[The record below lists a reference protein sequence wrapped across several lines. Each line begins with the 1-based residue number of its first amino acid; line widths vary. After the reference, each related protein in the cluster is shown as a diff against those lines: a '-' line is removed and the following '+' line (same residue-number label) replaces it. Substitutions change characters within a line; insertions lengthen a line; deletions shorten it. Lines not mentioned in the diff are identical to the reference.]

1 MPTLNPSI
9 KVMVVEDEA
18 IIARDIQMQLTSFG
32 FAVTGTP
39 RTAADT
45 FRQVERDSP
54 DIVLM
59 DISIAGE
66 VDGVAAADIVRT
78 RYGLPVIY
86 LTAHTDAATIER
98 ARLTDPFGYIVKP
111 LGNTNMKPL
120 ITMALN
126 KHRIERQI
134 EHHRKML
141 STILQGLPGA
151 VLVAEPSGEILF
163 LNQAAER
170 LTGWA
175 KEEAAGKGFAEVA
188 SLEDCQGRAISF
200 QLVREAIAINETVRI
215 PRGSALIARDRRA
228 IAVSGQL
235 AVTRG
240 ANGEPAGVFI
250 TLQDVTA
257 EQAEEQRI
265 RQERQMLVAGE
276 LAHGVAQEF
285 YALASL
291 IGDCAQAIGGGHGDS
306 GIEMIRRAGQIGK
319 DMSLQLMDL
328 RETHGSSHAVNVS
341 QYLLGS
347 LSLLERFCRGGVTVN
362 VSAEPDAGYVLST
375 GNHFE
380 QMLMHLCLNG
390 RHFLNGS
397 GKITITASTHEE
409 PVSLSRGRSYA
420 RLAFLAE
427 KSNAQPLPPA
437 SRFPDVNLS
446 VVRAIAIASEGFSR
460 TAETPDA
467 SLIEVFLPRHAS
479 RESATAAANEYSRI
493 VLLAGLP
500 AEFAEA
506 VKRAIGDDIA
516 VFEASS
522 LDEVSLISELYPGDF
537 DLIVVNETAAITERK
552 ERIYQRVQ
560 ARRPTAGLLRIAGLS
575 PAELEPQVASFF
587 QEAALRSLR
596 LGVLPRG

>member
-1 MPTLNPSI
+1 
-9 KVMVVEDEA
+9 MVVEDEA

-45 FRQVERDSP
+45 FQQIERDSP

-59 DISIAGE
+59 DISIAGD
-66 VDGVAAADIVRT
+66 VDGVAAAEVVRT

-98 ARLTDPFGYIVKP
+98 ARLTEPFGYIVKP

-126 KHRIERQI
+126 KHKIERQI
-134 EHHRKML
+134 EYHRKML
-141 STILQGLPGA
+141 SMILQGLPGA
-151 VLVAEPSGEILF
+151 VLVAEPSGKILF
-163 LNQAAER
+163 LNQAAEH
-170 LTGWA
+170 LTGWT

-188 SLEDCQGRAISF
+188 SLEDGQGRAISF
-200 QLVREAIAINETVRI
+200 QLVREAIAKNATVRL

-228 IAVSGQL
+228 IDVAGQL
-235 AVTRG
+235 AVSRG

-257 EQAEEQRI
+257 ERAEEQRLQ
-265 RQERQMLVAGE
+265 QERQMLVAGE

-291 IGDCAQAIGGGHGDS
+291 IGDYAQAIASAGNS
-306 GIEMIRRAGQIGK
+306 GIEMIQQASQIGR

-328 RETHGSSHAVNVS
+328 RETYGSSHAVNVG

-347 LSLLERFCRGGVTVN
+347 LPLLERFCRAGIAVG
-362 VSAEPDAGYVLST
+362 VSAEPAAGYVLST

-380 QMLMHLCLNG
+380 QLLMHLCLNG

-397 GKITITASTHEE
+397 GKITITAGTHQET
-409 PVSLSRGRSYA
+409 VSLSRGRSYA

-427 KSNAQPLPPA
+427 KLHAQPAQDADPAA

-446 VVRAIAIASEGFSR
+446 IVRAIAIASEGFSR
-460 TAETPDA
+460 AAETSDA
-467 SLIEVFLPRHAS
+467 SLVEVFLPRHAS

-493 VLLAGLP
+493 VLLAGVP
-500 AEFAEA
+500 GEFADA
-506 VKRAIGDDIA
+506 VKRAAGQDVA
-516 VFEASS
+516 VFEASG
-522 LDEVSLISELYPGDF
+522 LDEASLISELYPGDF
-537 DLIVVNETAAITERK
+537 DLMVVNETAAITERK
-552 ERIYQRVQ
+552 ERLYQRMQ
-560 ARRPTAGLLRIAGLS
+560 ARRPAAGLLRISGLT
-575 PAELEPQVASFF
+575 PAELEQQVASFF
-587 QEAALRSLR
+587 QDAALRSLR
-596 LGVLPRG
+596 LGVLARDS